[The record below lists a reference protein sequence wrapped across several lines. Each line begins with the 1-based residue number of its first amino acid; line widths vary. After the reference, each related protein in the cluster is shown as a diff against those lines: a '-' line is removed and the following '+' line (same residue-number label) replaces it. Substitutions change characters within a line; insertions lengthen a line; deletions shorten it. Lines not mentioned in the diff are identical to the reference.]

1 MSFLRIT
8 SLFLVAA
15 GAVSAQGHAASVPNS
30 PLPLG
35 ATIPIVFTKTINAA
49 HAKPGDP
56 VTARTM
62 QNIRLTDGREVPSGA
77 TVTGHVLA
85 AKAFKYDNTPYT
97 KQSAGSLDIQIDGL
111 LVGGVQVPLSASV
124 RAMADPFE
132 SEHAYEP
139 KSTDLD
145 PLGTTTQVGGDLL
158 TPSQKEIVNRDG
170 DVVGYNK
177 KDGPYA
183 HLIAN
188 TRGSMYCNGGDTE
201 QPMFRFSASACG
213 LYGFTGQSLT
223 DSPASRIGLSST
235 HYTPEIAKHS
245 TALLEVLQ
253 DNGQSK

>member
-1 MSFLRIT
+1 MQFIRIT
-8 SLFLVAA
+8 SLLLVAA

-35 ATIPIVFTKTINAA
+35 ATIPIVFTKTISAA

-56 VTARTM
+56 INARTM
-62 QNIRLTDGREVPSGA
+62 QTIRLADGREVPSGA
-77 TVTGHVLA
+77 LVTGHVLG
-85 AKAFKYDNTPYT
+85 AKAFKYDKTPYA
-97 KQSAGSLDIQIDGL
+97 KQGAGTLDIQIDAL
-111 LVGGVQVPLSASV
+111 LVGGTQVPLSVAV
-124 RAMADPFE
+124 RAMADPLE

-145 PLGTTTQVGGDLL
+145 PDGTTTQVGGDLL
-158 TPSQKEIVNRDG
+158 TPSQNEILNRDG

-188 TRGSMYCNGGDTE
+188 SRGSLNCDGGDTE
-201 QPMFRFSASACG
+201 QPVFRFSASACG
-213 LYGFTGQSLT
+213 LYGFTGQYLT
-223 DSPASRIGLSST
+223 DSSTSHIGLSST

-245 TALLEVLQ
+245 TALLEAVQ
-253 DNGQSK
+253 ENSPVK